1 MVCGSVSHTS
11 DRWNAR
17 QSNMTSVSS
26 AVTMTA
32 FEPVIVACNAY
43 KRKQVS
49 ASSCVDCSS
58 ATSTYSSSVILEQV
72 SSQVTYN
79 ALSCSIILSLYHCIV
94 HSPTK
99 NFIRPVVL
107 KELHRNFLHCC
118 MLCPPIPGIC
128 TERLCL
134 HIGLFFQN
142 F

>member
-11 DRWNAR
+11 DRWKAR

-43 KRKQVS
+43 KSKQVS

-58 ATSTYSSSVILEQV
+58 ATSTHPSAVILEQV

-79 ALSCSIILSLYHCIV
+79 ALSCSISLYHCIV

-99 NFIRPVVL
+99 ARLVEGTAQDFSALLYVVSSYQAFVL
-107 KELHRNFLHCC
+107 NGCV
-118 MLCPPIPGIC
+118 C
-128 TERLCL
+128 TSVYSFRMFD
-134 HIGLFFQN
+134 GRW
-142 F
+142 